1 MKMLKTLALAVA
13 GGLLVLSG
21 FTYYPAGDQSPA
33 EDRASLEH
41 PRPRL
46 TALPFSLG
54 QVLDYFNEAFGK
66 RPFKNDDGSFVY
78 VDRENS
84 DETAIVMVSEF
95 ETNLD
100 LVLWATGDYGV
111 NYIREFFEAP
121 FFLRAESEQ
130 LYRLLDGG
138 PGVRSLAL
146 ERFNV
151 QMRVAEAGRWV
162 HVALQFRPSDLYRPH
177 LTLGTIRPLGS
188 IDKCRFAESERQESF
203 LVVPRKVQSRKL

>member
-1 MKMLKTLALAVA
+1 MRTLALAVA
-13 GGLLVLSG
+13 GGLVVFSG
-21 FTYYPAGDQSPA
+21 FAYHDAGDPSPA

-41 PRPRL
+41 SRPRL
-46 TALPFSLG
+46 TSLPFSLG

-78 VDRENS
+78 VDRENP
-84 DETAIVMVSEF
+84 DEMAIVTVSEF
-95 ETNLD
+95 ETNLG

-121 FFLRAESEQ
+121 FFLRSESEQ
-130 LYRLLDGG
+130 LYGLLDGG
-138 PGVRSLAL
+138 PGVRSLPL

-151 QMRVAEAGRWV
+151 QMRVTESGRWV

-177 LTLGTIRPLGS
+177 LTLATSRPLGS
-188 IDKCRFAESERQESF
+188 IDKCRFAEGERQESF
-203 LVVPRKVQSRKL
+203 WVIPRKVQSRKL